1 MGYCFGENL
10 KYLREEYN
18 IEQAEIAK
26 KSGLKSASG
35 VSEWEKGIRLPKI
48 GVISDIAKMFNVSI
62 DDLMYKDLSIKDAE
76 SNRDF
81 KIPLIGTI
89 AAGTPI
95 LAEENIEH
103 YFLIDPSIKADFCL
117 RIKGDSMIDA
127 NINNGDIAFIR
138 KQPNLETGEIGAVL
152 IEENATLKRFYQNN
166 GIISLQAANPKYAPI
181 LLSDGDVRVLGKL
194 VGIYSDRS

>member
-1 MGYCFGENL
+1 MKDNFS
-10 KYLREEYN
+10 KRLRDALNDSDLTQKELSERTG
-18 IEQAEIAK
+18 IAQ
-26 KSGLKSASG
+26 SS
-35 VSEWEKGIRLPKI
+35 
-48 GVISDIAKMFNVSI
+48 ISDYLKNRYVPKQDKI
-62 DDLMYKDLSIKDAE
+62 DLISQALSIEPAFLLGYNDNKRITG
-76 SNRDF
+76 NI
-81 KIPLIGTI
+81 IPLIGTI

-95 LAEENIEH
+95 LADENIEH

-117 RIKGDSMIDA
+117 KIKGDSMIDA

-181 LLSDGDVRVLGKL
+181 LLSDGDVRILGKL